1 VTDVD
6 ATLRVRG
13 LTVGYRHATGALNTV
28 VSNVDLDLAPGTI
41 VGLVG
46 ESGCGKSTTALAAIG
61 YRAPS
66 AEVISGTS
74 LLMGTDLLKLPVSRL
89 RTMWGR
95 QVAYV
100 SQNASGSIN
109 PALRIGGQLEEMLRR
124 HLGLRG
130 SELRTRQLEV
140 ISAVALPN
148 PERVLRRYAHEFS
161 GGQQQR
167 LGLAFAI
174 ACKPAVIVLDEPT
187 TGLDVTTQARI
198 SDLIRNLV
206 HESDLAGLYVSH
218 DLALLGTLADRIAVM
233 YGGEIVETGSTA
245 ALRVPRHPYTDAL
258 LDALPSAREPRVVAG
273 LAGEPPG
280 HVIESACGFAA
291 RCRLAVPSCTA
302 GAIALEEILPGHLV
316 RCIRSRDVN
325 PRGAGSR
332 KAVGSAGVSTEVL
345 LSVSHLSC
353 FYGSGR
359 RLVAAVADV
368 SLRVGLG
375 ETLGI
380 VGESGSGKSTLLRT
394 IVGLHPAASGVVELE
409 GKMLAPSA
417 QERPLAARRDIQI
430 VFQNPGSSLNP
441 RQNVLQL
448 ISRPLVLFRSDVLA
462 KRRRDEVL
470 AILDRVKLP
479 RALLWRYPW
488 ELSGGQQQR
497 VAIARAFAAKP
508 KLLLCDEVTSSLDV
522 SVQAA
527 ILELIADLAK
537 SEGLGVIF
545 VTHDLAVVRTV
556 AIRTMVMH
564 NGEVCEEGDTERLFD
579 SPQDAY
585 TIELLRSIPE
595 YAPAGIPPGD
605 ESR

>member
-1 VTDVD
+1 
-6 ATLRVRG
+6 
-13 LTVGYRHATGALNTV
+13 
-28 VSNVDLDLAPGTI
+28 
-41 VGLVG
+41 
-46 ESGCGKSTTALAAIG
+46 
-61 YRAPS
+61 
-66 AEVISGTS
+66 
-74 LLMGTDLLKLPVSRL
+74 
-89 RTMWGR
+89 
-95 QVAYV
+95 
-100 SQNASGSIN
+100 
-109 PALRIGGQLEEMLRR
+109 
-124 HLGLRG
+124 
-130 SELRTRQLEV
+130 
-140 ISAVALPN
+140 
-148 PERVLRRYAHEFS
+148 
-161 GGQQQR
+161 
-167 LGLAFAI
+167 
-174 ACKPAVIVLDEPT
+174 
-187 TGLDVTTQARI
+187 
-198 SDLIRNLV
+198 
-206 HESDLAGLYVSH
+206 
-218 DLALLGTLADRIAVM
+218 
-233 YGGEIVETGSTA
+233 
-245 ALRVPRHPYTDAL
+245 
-258 LDALPSAREPRVVAG
+258 
-273 LAGEPPG
+273 
-280 HVIESACGFAA
+280 
-291 RCRLAVPSCTA
+291 
-302 GAIALEEILPGHLV
+302 
-316 RCIRSRDVN
+316 
-325 PRGAGSR
+325 
-332 KAVGSAGVSTEVL
+332 
-345 LSVSHLSC
+345 
-353 FYGSGR
+353 
-359 RLVAAVADV
+359 
-368 SLRVGLG
+368 
-375 ETLGI
+375 
-380 VGESGSGKSTLLRT
+380 
-394 IVGLHPAASGVVELE
+394 
-409 GKMLAPSA
+409 
-417 QERPLAARRDIQI
+417 